1 MRVLHVLYLKRVK
14 NTEKLSFQGAGVLS
28 AASLPRGSHGPE
40 FGLIHFR
47 LHSL

>member
-14 NTEKLSFQGAGVLS
+14 NTEKLSFQGA